1 MARLPIPG
9 SDSGSWGDILNDYL
23 SQTHNPDGTLR
34 SDVVSSAN
42 ISDGSIDA
50 TKLAESYVQSS
61 EKGNPNGVAT
71 LDGTGKVP
79 TSQLPP
85 GTDPV
90 MGGDLTGTASNAQIA
105 GGSIVDAD
113 INASAAIAQSK
124 IANLTADLAG
134 KAAAS
139 HAHAIADV
147 TNLQTSLDAK
157 ADEAITVSGGTSLTG
172 GGDLTASRTLTL
184 VNDSAV
190 PGNSRYYG
198 TDGVGA
204 KGFHTLPTQDPALGG
219 DLTGTASNAQI
230 GAGAIVDADI
240 NASAAIAQSKVA
252 NLTSDLASKQTADA
266 DLTAIAT
273 LSPANDDLLQRK
285 AGAWTNRTPAQ
296 IKTDLAL
303 TKSDVGLA
311 NVDNTSDASKPIST
325 ATQTA
330 LDAKA
335 DETVTV
341 SGSTSLTGGGD
352 LTANR
357 TLTLVNDSAAPGN
370 GRYYGTDGAGTKG
383 YHAIP
388 AGDPAMGGDLSGTAS
403 NAQIVA
409 GAVGNTEIANDSIV
423 ASSKLADSSI
433 VGSKVADTTIGGSK
447 LLDGAITTSKLFDGA
462 VTNVKVSATAA
473 IAQSKIANLTTDLAA
488 KADETIT
495 VSGGTSL
502 TGGGDLTA
510 NRTLTLVNDAA
521 TPGNS
526 RYYGTDGAGAKGFH
540 TLPAQDPTMGGDL
553 SGTASN
559 AQIVAG
565 TVGIAELAAAVAQS
579 LVPTGSVTP
588 FAGSGTPSGWLVCD
602 GTAVSRATYAT
613 LFTAIGIAY
622 GAGDGSTTF
631 NLPNL
636 KGKVPVGLDAAQTEF
651 DALGESGGSK
661 THTLTVAEM
670 PSHTHV
676 QDAHNHTQNAHN
688 HTQDAHNHTQNAHS
702 HTAGTLASTHTVRSE
717 QQFITDS
724 YNDYLAAGGFN
735 AISGWN
741 NDASNAVTGSTANA
755 TATNIAT
762 TATNQA
768 ATATNQAATATNQ
781 NTGGGGAHNNLQPYI
796 TLNYIIKH

>member
-61 EKGNPNGVAT
+61 EKGSPNGVAT

-79 TSQLPP
+79 IGQLPP

-105 GGSIVDAD
+105 GGAIVDAD

-139 HAHAIADV
+139 HAHVIADI

-172 GGDLTASRTLTL
+172 GGDLTANRTLTL
-184 VNDSAV
+184 INDSAT

-198 TDGVGA
+198 TDGAGA

-252 NLTSDLASKQTADA
+252 NLNSDLASKQTADA
-266 DLTAIAT
+266 DLTAIAA

-296 IKTDLAL
+296 VKTDLAL
-303 TKSDVGLA
+303 TKADVGLA
-311 NVDNTSDASKPIST
+311 NVDNTSDVNKPVST
-325 ATQTA
+325 AAQTA
-330 LDAKA
+330 LD
-335 DETVTV
+335 
-341 SGSTSLTGGGD
+341 
-352 LTANR
+352 
-357 TLTLVNDSAAPGN
+357 
-370 GRYYGTDGAGTKG
+370 
-383 YHAIP
+383 
-388 AGDPAMGGDLSGTAS
+388 
-403 NAQIVA
+403 
-409 GAVGNTEIANDSIV
+409 
-423 ASSKLADSSI
+423 
-433 VGSKVADTTIGGSK
+433 
-447 LLDGAITTSKLFDGA
+447 
-462 VTNVKVSATAA
+462 
-473 IAQSKIANLTTDLAA
+473 A

-510 NRTLTLVNDAA
+510 NRTLALVNDSA

-540 TLPAQDPTMGGDL
+540 TLPAGDPAMGGDL

-688 HTQDAHNHTQNAHS
+688 HIQDAHNHTQNAHS
-702 HTAGTLASTHTVRSE
+702 HTAGTLALAHTVRSE
-717 QQFITDS
+717 QQFITDA
-724 YNDYLAAGGFN
+724 YNDYLPAGGFN